1 MATDYVSSPLTPKGK
16 IIMGIGCGILTVV
29 IRLYGGYPEG
39 VSYAILIMN
48 LLVPLIDR
56 YTVPRVFGEEKKKWA
71 T

>member
-39 VSYAILIMN
+39 VTYAILIMN
-48 LLVPLIDR
+48 LFVPLIDR
-56 YTVPRVFGEEKKKWA
+56 YTMPRVFGEEKKKWA